1 MKENAKRASSEART
15 ARSLAEARAEMQ
27 ARHEAELEACRAE
40 TLRDVYE
47 QQRIVYMVMLDS
59 LAESRIGVFGERFYA
74 AMRELDAIFLTMM
87 ESAEDNVG
95 KRHMVHGRYVAAAK
109 AAVAIEAQIRNLPPV
124 RDADTMRFLCDLEF
138 MNYVADKFGAE
149 GPEYRVGLAY
159 DAKDDILQLEME
171 AA

>member
-15 ARSLAEARAEMQ
+15 ARSLAEVRDEMRAS
-27 ARHEAELEACRAE
+27 HEAELEACRAE
-40 TLRDVYE
+40 TLKDVYG
-47 QQRIVYMVMLDS
+47 QQRTVYTVMFDS

-74 AMRELDAIFLTMM
+74 AMRGLDVIFLTMM
-87 ESAEDNVG
+87 ESAADNVG
-95 KRHMVHGRYVAAAK
+95 KRHMVHGRYVSAAK

-124 RDADTMRFLCDLEF
+124 PDAAVTRFLCDLEF
-138 MNYVADKFGAE
+138 MNYVASRFGAE

-159 DAKDDILQLEME
+159 DAKDDVLGLEME